1 MYESLKQINALKL
14 AAYLLSVMAL
24 LTIMSCA
31 GPTGSS
37 SSPDSQPPV
46 AAPPEALAVTPEDFI
61 TNLDVPWEMAFA
73 PDGRIFLTERPG
85 RIRIIKD
92 GQLQSEPWM
101 SLDVAATGEGGLLGL
116 ALDPEF
122 SANHYVYVAYTYR
135 SAQGILQNRLVRLR
149 EDLSTGKGVTDR
161 VLLDGAAGNSIHD
174 GGRVKFG
181 PDGKLYWTVG
191 EAGNPQLAQDLTS
204 LNGKILRIN
213 SDGTIP
219 TDNPFPGSPVYSYG
233 HRNPEGLAWQADTG
247 RFYATEH
254 GPSGGVG
261 GTGQDEINYIEP
273 GKNYGWPVIHGDQT
287 HDGMVTAV
295 IQSGESETWAPS
307 GATFVTGGPWDG
319 SLLFAGLRGE
329 TLYLLALDKNDPRKV
344 ITFKK
349 YLAGQFGRMRDVV
362 QGPDGTLYILTNNR
376 DGRGSPRQGDD
387 RILKLTLK

>member
-1 MYESLKQINALKL
+1 MV
-14 AAYLLSVMAL
+14 AYLFPVMVL
-24 LTIMSCA
+24 FPIVSCA
-31 GPTGSS
+31 GPSGSL
-37 SSPDSQPPV
+37 SSPASQPPAG
-46 AAPPEALAVTPEDFI
+46 AAPVALTITPEDFI

-122 SANHYVYVAYTYR
+122 AANHYVYVAYTYR
-135 SAQGILQNRLVRLR
+135 SAQDTLQNRLVRLR
-149 EDLSTGKGVTDR
+149 EDPSTGKGFMDK
-161 VLLDGAAGNSIHD
+161 VLLDGTAGNSIHD

-213 SDGTIP
+213 PDGTIP
-219 TDNPFPGSPVYSYG
+219 SDNPFPGSPVYSYG
-233 HRNPEGLAWQADTG
+233 HRNPEGLTWQAGTG
-247 RFYATEH
+247 RLYATEH
-254 GPSGGVG
+254 GPSGGAG

-273 GKNYGWPVIHGDQT
+273 GQNYGWPVIHGDQT
-287 HDGMVTAV
+287 HDGMVSPV

-329 TLYLLALDKNDPRKV
+329 ALYLLTLDKNNPRKV

-349 YLAGQFGRMRDVV
+349 YLEGQFGRMRDVV
-362 QGPDGTLYILTNNR
+362 QGPDGTLYVLTNNR

-387 RILKLTLK
+387 RILRLTPK